1 MLTGKKERPRISF
14 DPSLKN
20 TNYRKKVG
28 LAMEKANPKYLTDPA
43 ERLPSLWIMGAA
55 ILALQLIIAK
65 GVSPG
70 IINEGALIRDP
81 E

>member
-1 MLTGKKERPRISF
+1 M
-14 DPSLKN
+14 
-20 TNYRKKVG
+20 G
-28 LAMEKANPKYLTDPA
+28 LAMEKANPNYPTDPA

-55 ILALQLIIAK
+55 TLALQLIIAK